1 MAGLGRKIFTAGD
14 VLTASDV
21 QNYLMDQTVMNFAGT
36 AARSSAIATP
46 TEGMV
51 TYLADTNAVE
61 VYDGSAYVGVGG
73 STVDTV
79 LSSGTFTAVS
89 ALNLS
94 SVLSST
100 YSFYTLNI
108 YAKAAAGTPQLNLRF
123 RENTTDFTGSNY
135 QVSSIVYRTDGST
148 GNFASGNNI
157 STIGLTTL
165 GTATNGSAKI
175 DITRTSATQGS
186 LSWLAWDVPNIWA
199 QLGAANNVT
208 VTNFNGLSIYPAS
221 STITGYYIL
230 TGRKA

>member
-1 MAGLGRKIFTAGD
+1 MATTTPNYGWPVPTSTDYVKDGATAIEALGDAIDA
-14 VLTASDV
+14 
-21 QNYLMDQTVMNFAGT
+21 TVFA
-36 AARSSAIATP
+36 IP
-46 TEGMV
+46 K
-51 TYLADTNAVE
+51 
-61 VYDGSAYVGVGG
+61 
-73 STVDTV
+73 VDTV

-108 YAKAAAGTPQLNLRF
+108 YAKAAAGSPQLNLRF
-123 RENTTDFTGSNY
+123 RENTTDFSGSNY
-135 QVSSIVYRTDGST
+135 QVSSIVYRTDGTT
-148 GNFASGNNI
+148 GNFASGNGI

-165 GTATNGSAKI
+165 GTATNGAVKI
-175 DITRTSATQGS
+175 DITRTSATQGIV
-186 LSWLAWDVPNIWA
+186 SWLAWDVPNIWA

-221 STITGYYIL
+221 STMTGYYIL